1 LFPVFSVQKVSNRQS
16 PKAFDKVGVAKIVST
31 AWCNSSGETG
41 IENFFTA
48 LAGGDGRICLVLLM
62 VSPGASSDA
71 PVDDLLPLF
80 HNHFDTLFPFF
91 GRV

>member
-1 LFPVFSVQKVSNRQS
+1 
-16 PKAFDKVGVAKIVST
+16 
-31 AWCNSSGETG
+31 
-41 IENFFTA
+41 
-48 LAGGDGRICLVLLM
+48 M